1 MATVRKVAFV
11 TGATGFVGLNLVEE
25 LVAQDWR
32 VIALHRAGSELKY
45 LLGMDAERAIGDV
58 ADADSVRR
66 AMPQGVDAV
75 FHVAGDTNL
84 WSRRNAAQDRINI
97 DGTRNVVDAA
107 LERRARRFVHTSS
120 ISAYG
125 LQRGR
130 LDERTPQ
137 LGKYST
143 VNYNRSKHLAEEAVR
158 AGVARGLDAVILN
171 PGAILGRYDTRNYA
185 RLVSLVA
192 AGKLPGVPPGAL
204 PFCHA
209 REVAKAH
216 VAAFEHGRKGE
227 NYLLGGTDASFVEL
241 VREIGAALGKPV
253 PARPTPA
260 WVLRLLGALGALRG
274 ALSGT
279 EPTLTPET
287 VRQAT
292 RELTCDCSKAMREL
306 GYRAAPLREM
316 VGDCVT
322 WMTAEGLLPGVQSAR
337 PSQN

>member
-1 MATVRKVAFV
+1 MPKLAFV

-25 LVAQDWR
+25 LVAQGWR
-32 VIALHRAGSELKY
+32 VIALHRAGSEMKY
-45 LLGMDAERAIGDV
+45 LQRMDAERVIGDI
-58 ADADSVRR
+58 AYADSVRR

-192 AGKLPGVPPGAL
+192 AGRLPGVPPGAL
-204 PFCHA
+204 PFCHV

-216 VAAFEHGRKGE
+216 VAAFEYGRKGE

-279 EPTLTPET
+279 EPTLTPDT

-292 RELTCDCSKAMREL
+292 RELTCDCSKAVREL
-306 GYRAAPLREM
+306 GYRTVPLREM

-337 PSQN
+337 HNDK